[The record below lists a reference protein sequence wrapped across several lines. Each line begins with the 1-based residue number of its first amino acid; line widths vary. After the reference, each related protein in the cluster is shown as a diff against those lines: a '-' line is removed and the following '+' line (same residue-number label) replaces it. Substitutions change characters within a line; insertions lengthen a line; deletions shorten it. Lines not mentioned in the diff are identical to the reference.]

1 MATIVLSLLLPPLLA
16 VYVLVI
22 ILVLDT
28 DRAYAQYA
36 IIVPISYILGSIPWG
51 FLIAHVVKGID
62 LRQYGSGNTG
72 TSNVL
77 RTTGGAFAVV
87 ALVLDLTK
95 GLLAVFLARAIV
107 DTPSAEVTAGLAA
120 LAGHNWSAFL
130 GLKGGRGIATGL
142 GGLLVMQPLT
152 AVLAMAAFS
161 LVTLPTRYLSLGS
174 IVSVIAA
181 FLSLLAIVL
190 MDQSPATYLAY
201 TGVGGVIIIWRH
213 RDNIGRLL
221 HGTERRL
228 GQRAE
233 GLGEASGTGSGGA

>member
-16 VYVLVI
+16 IYVLVI

-51 FLIAHVVKGID
+51 FLIAHMVKGID

-77 RTTGGAFAVV
+77 RTTGGAFAVA

-107 DTPSAEVTAGLAA
+107 DTPSAEVAAGLAA

-130 GLKGGRGIATGL
+130 GLRGGRGIATGL
-142 GGLLVMQPLT
+142 GGLLVMQPIA

-161 LVTLPTRYLSLGS
+161 LVTFPTRYLSLGS

-190 MDQSPATYLAY
+190 MDQSSATYLVY

-233 GLGEASGTGSGGA
+233 GLGEASRTGSGGA

>member
-1 MATIVLSLLLPPLLA
+1 MATIVLILLLPPLLA

-142 GGLLVMQPLT
+142 GGLLVMQPLA

-190 MDQSPATYLAY
+190 MDQSPPTYLAY

-233 GLGEASGTGSGGA
+233 GLGEASSTGSGGA